1 MVVLQEL
8 NETRTRLET
17 TIEETDGRVQE
28 DYEHRLR
35 EALQELRSQYE
46 EQSRASREETEYMF
60 TSKVKPPI
68 CNDSDSQKKKNY
80 DNEYNG
86 NKNDHGENDNDNTIF
101 RL

>member
-1 MVVLQEL
+1 MHLFFVFQEL

-60 TSKVKPPI
+60 TSKVTTI
-68 CNDSDSQKKKNY
+68 CNDNENY
-80 DNEYNG
+80 DNNCD
-86 NKNDHGENDNDNTIF
+86 KRIKDNYDDADDDK
-101 RL
+101 